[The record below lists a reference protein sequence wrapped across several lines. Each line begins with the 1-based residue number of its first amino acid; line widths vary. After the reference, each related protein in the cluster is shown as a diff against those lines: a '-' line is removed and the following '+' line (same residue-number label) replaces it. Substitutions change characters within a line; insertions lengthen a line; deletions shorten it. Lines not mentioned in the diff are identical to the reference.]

1 MLQERINSDLV
12 TAMKSKDTTTLNVL
26 RVLKGEIQRAEQSS
40 SGKIELSDADIV
52 KLVKKSIDG
61 INETGG
67 NQVEIDV
74 LEKYMPSQL
83 SENDM
88 EVITIK
94 LILNNNYNSQ
104 KDMGKIMNYFNENYG
119 GQYDGKV
126 LSKMVKDILTNGD
139 IYYIMASNDRLIE
152 DIKKLIKFYEGIPQ
166 TTPQLDI
173 YIKKLHQQLAEL
185 NNGENNK

>member
-12 TAMKSKDTTTLNVL
+12 NAMKSKDITTLNVL

-40 SGKIELSDADIV
+40 SGKIELSDADII

-94 LILNNNYNSQ
+94 LILNNNYNSP
-104 KDMGKIMNYFNENYG
+104 KDIGKIMNYFNENYG

-126 LSKMVKDILTNGD
+126 LCKMVKDILTNGD
-139 IYYIMASNDRLIE
+139 III
-152 DIKKLIKFYEGIPQ
+152 
-166 TTPQLDI
+166 
-173 YIKKLHQQLAEL
+173 
-185 NNGENNK
+185 

>member
-12 TAMKSKDTTTLNVL
+12 NAMKSKDTTTLNVL

-88 EVITIK
+88 ECITIK
-94 LILNNNYNSQ
+94 LILNNKYNSS
-104 KDMGKIMNYFNENYG
+104 KDIGKIMNYFNENYG

-139 IYYIMASNDRLIE
+139 III
-152 DIKKLIKFYEGIPQ
+152 
-166 TTPQLDI
+166 
-173 YIKKLHQQLAEL
+173 
-185 NNGENNK
+185 